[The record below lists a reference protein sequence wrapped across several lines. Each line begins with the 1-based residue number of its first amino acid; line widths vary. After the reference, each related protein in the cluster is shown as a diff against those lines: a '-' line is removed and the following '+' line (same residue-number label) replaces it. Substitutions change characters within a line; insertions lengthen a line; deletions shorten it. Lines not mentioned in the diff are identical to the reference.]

1 MPRSLCLVIAL
12 AACSSKTDEPTP
24 PPLPPAIADAGIDGI
39 TAIVGFD
46 PASGMHL
53 DDDGPNKTPTAK
65 RPRGPA
71 TPIGIMLKSEPSGA
85 TVLVDGENLG
95 QTPKY
100 WSGTADGSE
109 HEFAFTKPDYA
120 LARYRF
126 VPITSGVLHAT
137 LERVSSGETIDAGL
151 EPIIAPKL
159 APDAPIAPPPTV
171 LTTDAP
177 PAPPPVDAAPAP
189 ASPKVDA
196 APSPRTSDAGQN
208 LDFLPP
214 PGPQP

>member
-1 MPRSLCLVIAL
+1 
-12 AACSSKTDEPTP
+12 
-24 PPLPPAIADAGIDGI
+24 
-39 TAIVGFD
+39 
-46 PASGMHL
+46 
-53 DDDGPNKTPTAK
+53 
-65 RPRGPA
+65 
-71 TPIGIMLKSEPSGA
+71 MLKSDPSGA

-100 WSGTADGSE
+100 WSGVADGSE

-151 EPIIAPKL
+151 EPIIAPKF
-159 APDAPIAPPPTV
+159 APDAAVAPPPTV
-171 LTTDAP
+171 LTDAP
-177 PAPPPVDAAPAP
+177 PAPQSPPPPKPDTAPDID
-189 ASPKVDA
+189 ASP
-196 APSPRTSDAGQN
+196 PT
-208 LDFLPP
+208 

>member
-1 MPRSLCLVIAL
+1 MPLPRVCFAL
-12 AACSSKTDEPTP
+12 ALSACSGKNDEPPP
-24 PPLPPAIADAGIDGI
+24 PPLPPTIADAGIDGI
-39 TAIVGFD
+39 TAIVAFD

-53 DDDGPNKTPTAK
+53 DEDGPNKPPTAK
-65 RPRGPA
+65 RPRGPS
-71 TPIGIMLKSEPSGA
+71 TPIGITLKSDPSGA
-85 TVLVDGENLG
+85 TVFVDGENLG

-100 WSGTADGSE
+100 WSGVADGSE

-151 EPIIAPKL
+151 EPIIAPKF
-159 APDAPIAPPPTV
+159 APDAAVAPPPTV
-171 LTTDAP
+171 LTDAPVAPPKVDAGNEVDAP
-177 PAPPPVDAAPAP
+177 PARPTGDAAPA
-189 ASPKVDA
+189 S
-196 APSPRTSDAGQN
+196 
-208 LDFLPP
+208 